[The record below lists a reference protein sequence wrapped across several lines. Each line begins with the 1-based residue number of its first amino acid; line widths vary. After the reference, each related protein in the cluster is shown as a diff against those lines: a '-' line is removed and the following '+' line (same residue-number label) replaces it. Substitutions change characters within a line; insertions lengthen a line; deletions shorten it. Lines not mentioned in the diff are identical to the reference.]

1 MLRNRLAVRP
11 SCGHFSFKERTNEV
25 RYEWLQF
32 ATPTREL
39 MCFNKVRCYLGKH
52 YYYWDYDH
60 NYLGWWSW
68 RSPNVYFGMPLK
80 KPPIKN
86 KVIGQIRA
94 IRTRAGLKLII
105 QLFTNPLNVQICPG
119 PLQMIFPRNSGDFP
133 PEHFLSSA
141 ESSSSRWSQ
150 CSHGSLVSIYL
161 LFNQF
166 YRTTVIPLDV
176 KGHPYWYF
184 TISKFSKFSKKQSH
198 RIHVWYIC

>member
-1 MLRNRLAVRP
+1 
-11 SCGHFSFKERTNEV
+11 
-25 RYEWLQF
+25 
-32 ATPTREL
+32 
-39 MCFNKVRCYLGKH
+39 
-52 YYYWDYDH
+52 
-60 NYLGWWSW
+60 
-68 RSPNVYFGMPLK
+68 MPLK

-105 QLFTNPLNVQICPG
+105 QLFTNPLNVQISPG

-166 YRTTVIPLDV
+166 YRTRVIPLDV

-198 RIHVWYIC
+198 RIHGAGIYANIKGVY